1 MGSMAMTSAPWR
13 RFAAYGGLGWRPRT
27 ATLGAEISAG
37 AGVAAPFRSDSEYR
51 RLKAVLLYRPGPE
64 LASIRDPNSAQHLQ
78 ALDVPRLRREISEL
92 AAAYRR
98 LGIAAEWIPSRRFP
112 GKPGAERWNLSYV
125 RDLFFATRE
134 GAVVSRMASLV
145 RAGEEKFASRALAL
159 LGIPVNRSVSGR
171 GTFEGADA
179 LWLDSKTVL
188 CGVGRRTN
196 AEGLRQLR
204 EALSPQ
210 GVEVLAAS
218 LPRGTQHLL
227 GLLQIVDRRLAL
239 LRSAFAPDSL
249 VRMLVRLGFRLVRV
263 PESEETADKG
273 GMNVVAV
280 APRRLVM
287 PRDCPALKRLYV
299 ASGLEV
305 AAEVSAVELLKGGGG
320 LACATGILWREA

>member
-1 MGSMAMTSAPWR
+1 MALARASWR
-13 RFAAYGGLGWRPRT
+13 RFAAYGGRGWRPRT
-27 ATLGAEISAG
+27 ASLESEIAAG
-37 AGVAAPFRSDSEYR
+37 DGIVAPFRSDSEYR
-51 RLKAVLLYRPGPE
+51 RLKAVLLYRPGSE
-64 LASIRDPNSAQHLQ
+64 LATIRDPNAAQHLQ
-78 ALDVPRLRREISEL
+78 ALDVPRLRRESAEL

-98 LGIAAEWIPSRRFP
+98 LGIAVAWMSSRRFP
-112 GKPGAERWNLSYV
+112 GKPGAPRWNLTYV

-145 RAGEEKFASRALAL
+145 RAGEEKYASRALAF
-159 LGIPVNRSVSGR
+159 LGIPLNRSVSGR
-171 GTFEGADA
+171 GTFEAADA

-204 EALSPQ
+204 EALAPQ
-210 GVEVLAAS
+210 GVEVLAVR
-218 LPRGTQHLL
+218 LPEGTQHLL

-239 LRSAFAPDSL
+239 LRSSVAPDSL
-249 VRMLVRLGFRLVRV
+249 ARMLVRRGFRLIRV

-287 PRDCPALKRLYV
+287 PRGCPALKRLYR

-305 AAEVSAVELLKGGGG
+305 AAEVAAAELFKGGGG
-320 LACATGILWREA
+320 IACATGILWRED

>member
-1 MGSMAMTSAPWR
+1 MAVTSAPWR
-13 RFAAYGGLGWRPRT
+13 RLAAYGGRGWRPRT
-27 ATLGAEISAG
+27 SALAAEIEAG
-37 AGVAAPFRSDSEYR
+37 NGVAAPFRCDSEHR

-64 LASIRDPNSAQHLQ
+64 LASIRNPNSAQHLEVI
-78 ALDVPRLRREISEL
+78 DVPRLRHEISGL
-92 AAAYRR
+92 ASAYRR
-98 LGIAAEWIPSRRFP
+98 LGIAVEWIPSRPFP
-112 GKPGAERWNLSYV
+112 GKTAPERWNLTYV

-134 GAVVSRMASLV
+134 GAVVSRMASLA

-159 LGIPVNRSVSGR
+159 LGVPLNRSVSGL
-171 GTFEGADA
+171 GAFEGADA

-204 EALSPQ
+204 EALIPQ
-210 GVEVLAAS
+210 GVEVLAAN

-239 LRSAFAPDSL
+239 LRSSVAPGSL
-249 VRMLVRLGFRLVRV
+249 ARMLARRGFRLIRV
-263 PESEETADKG
+263 PESEETSVKG

-287 PRDCPALKRLYV
+287 PRGCPALKRLYV

-305 AAEVSAVELLKGGGG
+305 AAEVSAGELLKGGGG